1 VRAILR
7 LQAADAAVTVGA
19 WLRRATP
26 GVPLPEL
33 SDDERA
39 IAQRLIDAINQFNLE
54 VTGLRE
60 LHELLIAETDGQDEL
75 AGGVYGWIWGGTCWI
90 EALWV
95 RADLRGRRLGSRLLE
110 AAEAEARRRGCGQIA
125 LDTHSFQAPEF
136 YARHGFEVVG
146 SVPDYPVGHSQLLLR
161 KPL

>member
-1 VRAILR
+1 LRAG
-7 LQAADAAVTVGA
+7 DAAVTVGA
-19 WLRRATP
+19 WPRGATP
-26 GVPLPEL
+26 EVPLPEL

-39 IAQRLIDAINQFNLE
+39 TAQRLIDAINQFNLD

-60 LHELLIAETDGQDEL
+60 FHELLIAETDGHDEL

-95 RADLRGRRLGSRLLE
+95 RADLRGHRLGSRLLQ
-110 AAEAEARRRGCGQIA
+110 AAEAEARRRGCSQLA
-125 LDTHSFQAPEF
+125 LDTHSFQAPGF
-136 YARHGFEVVG
+136 YARHGCEIVG
-146 SVPDYPVGHSQLLLR
+146 SVPDYPEGHSQLLLR